1 MKSISLVLICSLVLL
16 LSNCGNHSETKD
28 ISTFD
33 WSAFSDN
40 LRDSLVSMEGK
51 HIPNSVTGTD
61 ANEPVDFSKLQWI
74 LKNSSIKQLELLL
87 LNHSDGV
94 VKGIALKGLVRK
106 KAPSLFDYFKYAFEQ
121 EVCVLYYSSGSKLG
135 GYALYL
141 INYDVRAPSNLSI
154 YFDKKQAIEI
164 ERIIEGKDFKCD

>member
-1 MKSISLVLICSLVLL
+1 ML
-16 LSNCGNHSETKD
+16 LSNCGDHRETKD

-33 WSAFSDN
+33 WSVFSDN
-40 LRDSLVSMEGK
+40 LRDSLVYMKGK
-51 HIPNSVTGTD
+51 HIPNSVAGVD
-61 ANEPVDFSKLQWI
+61 AHEPVDFSKLQWI

-94 VKGIALKGLVRK
+94 MKGIALKGLVRK
-106 KAPSLFDYFKYAFEQ
+106 KAPSLFEYFKYAFKQ
-121 EVCVLYYSSGSKLG
+121 EICVLYYSTGSKLG

-141 INYDVRAPSNLSI
+141 INYDVRDPSNLSI
-154 YFDKKQAIEI
+154 YFDKNQTIEI